1 MHRYRLSM
9 CNLYNITKGPSAI
22 LEFTRAFTNNAGN
35 LEPGKG

>member
-22 LEFTRAFTNNAGN
+22 LELARALANNAGN
-35 LEPGKG
+35 LETGKR